1 EGEALARELGGAYAQ
16 GDVAR
21 EEDARRLVATAL
33 ERFGRLDIVVNN
45 AGTTTRIPFT
55 DLDAADDET
64 WERILRV
71 NVLGAWYVSRAA
83 LPALR
88 EARGAIVNVG
98 SVAGLVAGG
107 SSLPYAVSKAAL
119 HHLTRCLAQALAP
132 HVRVNAVAPG
142 LVDTPWTAGW
152 EAGPQIAARTP
163 LKRAATPE
171 EIADA
176 IAFVARNEYTT
187 GQVVIL
193 DGGLTLT

>member
-1 EGEALARELGGAYAQ
+1 M
-16 GDVAR
+16 
-21 EEDARRLVATAL
+21 
-33 ERFGRLDIVVNN
+33 
-45 AGTTTRIPFT
+45 
-55 DLDAADDET
+55 
-64 WERILRV
+64 

-88 EARGAIVNVG
+88 ETRGAIVNVG

-132 HVRVNAVAPG
+132 DVRVNAVAPG

-152 EAGPQIAARTP
+152 ETGPQIMARTP
-163 LKRAATPE
+163 LRRAATPE
-171 EIADA
+171 DIADA

-187 GQVVIL
+187 GQVVVV